1 MTAEYRVTDKNGV
14 RQSVSKDEYERLV
27 GTRDTRPYVFGVWAG
42 RMALADVPEALRTPV
57 EQSVAARTAFSGPY
71 QLPSAQTLEIL
82 TGGAAT

>member
-14 RQSVSKDEYERLV
+14 RQIVSKDEYERLV

-42 RMALADVPEALRTPV
+42 LMVLADVPEALLTPV

-71 QLPSAQTLEIL
+71 QLSAEYTLNIL
-82 TGGAAT
+82 TGGTA

>member
-57 EQSVAARTAFSGPY
+57 EQSVAARTAFSGEY
-71 QLPSAQTLEIL
+71 KLSDKTVAETLI
-82 TGGAAT
+82 GGNKA